1 MTKVVCPD
9 QATLKQLLL
18 DQLSG
23 SRAAELEEH
32 LLQCENCIQ
41 AAETLTDSDSLAAAI
56 RDSQDM
62 NFDEDT
68 DPALAEVIQRACQ
81 MRPHVETLET
91 DETLGLDQREQS
103 PAPQFEASTTSGAV
117 PFDPGDFDE
126 PIDFLH
132 PPQEPDEL
140 GRLGGY
146 RVLQVMGV
154 GGMGVVFRAED
165 PKLMRQIALKV
176 MKPSA
181 AASRSAKDRF
191 LREAQATAA
200 IEHDHI
206 VSIFQVG
213 EDGNVPFIA
222 MQYLRGESL
231 QTRLKR
237 EGQLDQQEV
246 LRIGREVASGLA
258 AAHEQGLIHRDIK
271 PDNIWMD
278 EATGRAKV
286 LDFGLA
292 RTAKDDSGLTRS
304 GTVMG
309 TPRYMAPEQAQ
320 AGEVDHRSD
329 LFSLGSVL
337 YHLASGR
344 PPFRGGNI
352 TATLMAVAHEQQQ
365 PIATLCPKLHPE
377 FCALVRGLLAKD
389 PAQRPQSA
397 AEVAERL
404 AAIELHLQTEQAQS
418 TAEVLPPAVDLAAL
432 PATVE
437 LESREVSPAP
447 HATRRR
453 TLPVA
458 LALGLFAALVAAAI
472 FTFQTPSGTVE
483 IEIPE
488 GVDAKDISVAA
499 LQGGKV
505 IEVADAANGWK
516 IRLEDGKYQLELRG
530 GQDNVK
536 LDDQSVTVTRRD
548 QKRVSIHYTRPGAPQ
563 PPGAGSK
570 VPDSGQKPP
579 VVGVKPADI
588 GNKPPVAWQPGPP
601 QLGSLIPRPAE
612 FPGIHRWHVAA
623 SPYETHDSKA
633 SLSPDG
639 KHLAAYSK
647 NGFLRVMDLDTGLAS
662 WSCRGQIFAACV
674 WSPDSKWIATSESQ
688 GGEQVVRLMQVGT
701 SKSLTL
707 KGHTSFI
714 RSIAWSPDGSWVAS
728 AGDDKTV
735 RLWQLDGTPGPM
747 LQGHTDHVQ
756 AVTWSPDGK
765 WIASASMDKTV
776 RLWQIDGTAGPVF
789 EGHTAAVL
797 DVDWSP
803 DGKLLASVGHDHVA
817 RIWQPDG
824 VSGPVIKVPGGFIHV
839 AWSPNSSYLAVGG
852 GVGVVNIYSKEGRPV
867 TERLIVSRY
876 GLSSLI
882 WSPDSKRICAAASDL
897 TVKWFD
903 VNGKLGAA
911 NKLPSVVTSY
921 SGYNRNPVA
930 WTPDG
935 TSLALGCLD
944 GTVRILAT
952 HGMQQRLLQSPVG
965 YMGQGPPVK
974 WSPDGR
980 WLAVGQDNPG
990 SKLAVQLWGS
1000 DGAKGPSLTIEERS
1014 GPAILAWSPDSRW
1027 LARGGTDGRIGL
1039 WEVDGTRGPVLAAH
1053 ESMVSGLAWSPSG
1066 DRLASVSRNDK
1077 FLRLW
1082 QPDGTPGLSTELDNP
1097 GYAVAWSPD
1106 GQQIATLNGQNIQ
1119 IWQSELKLVR
1129 SIPVRGLNYTMAWTR
1144 DWSRVAVG
1152 HHSGVAGGAV
1162 YAADGRLQAKLYGAV
1177 ASLAWDRSG
1186 EQLAAVIANEAAE
1199 GIKSLQVFHTPQGKV
1214 NPQWVALPFSDG
1226 ETLVFSPAGQL
1237 LHGPDD
1243 VDRHV
1248 TYVVEKPTGKLET
1261 MPHAEFLQ
1269 RTTLAAHP
1277 RAVKCVLDLGGT
1289 IKLANE
1295 DKVWTDD
1302 DVRTLEDLP
1311 QIDHE
1316 AEVDLHD
1323 NKHLDDAAVALIVE
1337 MPQLARLDLSGTRLT
1352 SNGLKHL
1359 AAVTHAKHLDFSNTS
1374 INSAGLAYLTG
1385 LTKLETLA
1393 LRNTR
1398 IFGIAVGHLRQLKT
1412 LKHLDLRDTD
1422 FVAAEIEELK
1432 KALPDCQLL
1441 TGPSAKR

>member
-1 MTKVVCPD
+1 MTEVDCPD

-18 DQLSG
+18 NQISG
-23 SRAAELEEH
+23 PRAEELEEH
-32 LLQCENCIQ
+32 LLHCETCIR
-41 AAETLTDSDSLAAAI
+41 AAETLADSDGLTAAMREAK
-56 RDSQDM
+56 DM

-68 DPALAEVIQRACQ
+68 DPALVAAMQRACEL
-81 MRPHVETLET
+81 RPHVETLET
-91 DETLGLDQREQS
+91 DETLSLDQRQQS
-103 PAPQFEASTTSGAV
+103 GPPLPETTSDDAQL
-117 PFDPGDFDE
+117 DPGDFDE
-126 PIDFLH
+126 PLDFLH

-146 RVLQVMGV
+146 RILQVMGV

-165 PKLMRQIALKV
+165 PKLKRQIALKV

-181 AASRSAKDRF
+181 AASRSAKNRF

-246 LRIGREVASGLA
+246 LRIGREVASGLT

-344 PPFRGGNI
+344 PPFKGGNI
-352 TATLMAVAHEQQQ
+352 TATLIAVAHEQQQ

-389 PAQRPQSA
+389 PARRPQSA

-404 AAIELHLQTEQAQS
+404 AAIELNLQIEQAQS
-418 TAEVLPPAVDLAAL
+418 TAEVIPPAADLAAL
-432 PATVE
+432 PETVK
-437 LESREVSPAP
+437 LKTPEVSPAP
-447 HATRRR
+447 HASRRR

-458 LALGLFAALVAAAI
+458 VALGLFAALVAAAV

-536 LDDQSVTVTRRD
+536 LDDHSVTVTRRD
-548 QKRVSIHYTRPGAPQ
+548 QKRVSIHYTPPGAPQ

-570 VPDSGQKPP
+570 APDSEQEPPVAAVQPADVGTKPP
-579 VVGVKPADI
+579 I
-588 GNKPPVAWQPGPP
+588 AWQPGPP
-601 QLGSLIPRPAE
+601 QPGSLIPQPAE
-612 FPGIHRWHVAA
+612 FPGIHRWHLAA
-623 SPYETHDSKA
+623 SKHVSEA

-639 KHLAAYSK
+639 KHLATYSK
-647 NGFLRVMDLDTGLAS
+647 SGFLRVMDLDTGLAS
-662 WSCRGQIFAACV
+662 WSCRGGGSWQRGAA

-688 GGEQVVRLMQVGT
+688 GAEQVVRLMQVGT
-701 SKSLTL
+701 STSLTL
-707 KGHTSFI
+707 KGHTGYI
-714 RSIAWSPDGSWVAS
+714 RTVAWSPEGTWVAS
-728 AGDDKTV
+728 GGDDKTV
-735 RLWQLDGTPGPM
+735 RLWQLDGTPGPV

-765 WIASASMDKTV
+765 WIASASKDKTV

-789 EGHTAAVL
+789 AGHTAIVN

-803 DGKLLASVGHDHVA
+803 DGKLLASVGRDYAA

-824 VSGPVIKVPGGFIHV
+824 VSGPVIEISGDRIV
-839 AWSPNSSYLAVGG
+839 WSPNSSYLAVAKGLSGG
-852 GVGVVNIYSKEGRPV
+852 TAFDIYSKEGRRV
-867 TERLIVSRY
+867 TGPCSVSRY
-876 GLSSLI
+876 HLSSLI
-882 WSPDSKRICAAASDL
+882 WSPDSKRICVAASDL

-903 VNGKLGAA
+903 INGKLGPAY
-911 NKLPSVVTSY
+911 KLPVVVT
-921 SGYNRNPVA
+921 GGGWNHNPVA

-944 GTVRILAT
+944 GTVRVLAAT
-952 HGMQQRLLQSPVG
+952 GMQQRLLQSPVG
-965 YMGQGPPVK
+965 NMVHGPPVK

-980 WLAVGQDNPG
+980 WLAVGEGSAD

-1000 DGAKGPSLTIEERS
+1000 DGVKGPSLATKER
-1014 GPAILAWSPDSRW
+1014 AFIATTLAWSPDSRW
-1027 LARGGTDGRIGL
+1027 LARGDAGGRIRI

-1066 DRLASVSRNDK
+1066 DRLASVSGNDK
-1077 FLRLW
+1077 FLRFW
-1082 QPDGTPGLSTELDNP
+1082 QPDGTPGLSKELDNP
-1097 GYAVAWSPD
+1097 AHAVAWSPD
-1106 GQQIATLNGQNIQ
+1106 GQQIATLNVNNIQ

-1129 SIPVRGLNYTMAWTR
+1129 SIPVGGTINMAWTH

-1152 HHSGVAGGAV
+1152 SPHGGGAGGAGGAV
-1162 YAADGRLQAKLYGAV
+1162 YAADGRLQAKLQGAV
-1177 ASLAWDRSG
+1177 WHLAWDRSG
-1186 EQLAAVIANEAAE
+1186 EQLAAVIANGN
-1199 GIKSLQVFHTPQGKV
+1199 GINALQVFHTPQGKV

-1261 MPHAEFLQ
+1261 MTHVEFLQ

-1302 DVRTLEDLP
+1302 DVQTLDDLP
-1311 QIDHE
+1311 QIDRE

-1323 NKHLDDAAVALIVE
+1323 NQHLDDAAVALIVE
-1337 MPQLARLDLSGTRLT
+1337 MPHLARLDLSGTRLT

-1359 AAVTHAKHLDFSNTS
+1359 TALTHAKHLDFSNTS

-1432 KALPDCQLL
+1432 KALPDCQIL
-1441 TGPSAKR
+1441 TGPSTKR